1 MVRCCDK
8 KLLCQKMRSL
18 LSLLLVSSS
27 LSSFIAIVV
36 FVFVAVVTSSSSW
49 LILVVMLIVVF
60 KIDPPLCKRT
70 RCCRPLLLTLFIFVV
85 MQIVVFKIA
94 PRRCMSSF
102 NVVVIFRWLPAKLTT
117 EELMLIVVFLNY
129 PPS

>member
-36 FVFVAVVTSSSSW
+36 FVFVAVVT
-49 LILVVMLIVVF
+49 
-60 KIDPPLCKRT
+60 
-70 RCCRPLLLTLFIFVV
+70 
-85 MQIVVFKIA
+85 
-94 PRRCMSSF
+94 
-102 NVVVIFRWLPAKLTT
+102 VVIVMVYISRHADCC
-117 EELMLIVVFLNY
+117 I
-129 PPS
+129 